1 MPHEVG
7 EAAVERRLDELEA
20 DLLPDA
26 PRDETGALLDRARA
40 RALCLAEPLSG
51 RAAETAAAVS
61 FAADLLGGLW
71 LERNWTSAALTR
83 ALDRITPLVGDR
95 DLALLAVFSRAVRSD
110 DLLDLPPRLA
120 IETELRM
127 LLVFGGLAHASVW
140 HAEGRK
146 VECLA
151 RAGDG
156 ELGRPLRTAARRVL
170 TEGPDLAPPPRSAV
184 RAVAITRWDTPQAAL
199 VMRIASANQQVV
211 SALATEAAGVIG
223 QLLELDGLLARHGDR
238 ERSLVESSERRL
250 VRVGFDLHDGPM
262 QDLVVLMQEL
272 DLFRAQLTG
281 VVRGDEGRIIV
292 GRVSDI
298 EARIRTVDGDLRE
311 IAKSLN
317 APVLLR
323 TSLAELLESELGS
336 FEKRAKIKTSLRATG
351 NLDELTSSAR
361 VALLRLVQEALAN
374 VANHARASHAGV
386 TIAVGRG
393 HVRVAVEDDGVGFD
407 VESELVRAARGG
419 RMGLVGMGERI
430 RLLGGR
436 FDVRSAP
443 GGPTVVTAS
452 FPRWRPLDGETLAGA

>member
-1 MPHEVG
+1 
-7 EAAVERRLDELEA
+7 LLE
-20 DLLPDA
+20 
-26 PRDETGALLDRARA
+26 RART
-40 RALCLAEPLSG
+40 RALGLAYPLTGS
-51 RAAETAAAVS
+51 AAETIAAVS
-61 FAADLLGGLW
+61 FAGDLLGGLW
-71 LERNWTSAALTR
+71 LERNWAPTDLTR
-83 ALDRITPLVGDR
+83 VLDRITPLVGDP
-95 DLALLAVFSRAVRSD
+95 DLALLAVFSRAARSD
-110 DLLDLPPRLA
+110 DLLELPPRLA

-127 LLVFGGLAHASVW
+127 LLVFGGLTHASLW
-140 HAEGRK
+140 RTEGRK
-146 VECLA
+146 VECVA
-151 RAGDG
+151 RAGDE
-156 ELGRPLRTAARRVL
+156 ELGRPLRTAARRAL
-170 TEGPDLAPPPRSAV
+170 TEGPKLAPPPRSAV
-184 RAVAITRWDTPQAAL
+184 RAVAITRWDTTQAAL
-199 VMRIASANQQVV
+199 VMRMAGASQEVV
-211 SALATEAAGVIG
+211 SALAAEAGGVIG

-262 QDLVVLMQEL
+262 QDLIALMQEL

-281 VVRGDEGRIIV
+281 VVRGDDGRLII

-298 EARIRTVDGDLRE
+298 EARIRTVDRDLRE

-323 TSLAELLESELGS
+323 TSLAELLESELAA
-336 FEKRAKIKTSLRATG
+336 FEKRAKIKTSLHTTG

-386 TIAVGRG
+386 TVAVGRG

-452 FPRWRPLDGETLAGA
+452 FPRWRPLDGEALAAS